1 MWPDMSESVEKDAFL
16 DAVLKLMADTRNH
29 LNGIEVYPRQT
40 DYADFILLRL
50 LSKSIV
56 LTEAV

>member
-1 MWPDMSESVEKDAFL
+1 MSESVEKDAFL